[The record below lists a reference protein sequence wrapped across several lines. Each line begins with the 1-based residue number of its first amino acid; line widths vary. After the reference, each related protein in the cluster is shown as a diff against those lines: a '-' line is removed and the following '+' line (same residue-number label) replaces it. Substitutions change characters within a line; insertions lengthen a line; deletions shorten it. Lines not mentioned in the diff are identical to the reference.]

1 MIQKLKILV
10 TDPVLDV
17 ALAASEEVVN
27 DGDFMSLDHQLVN
40 QMRANEPS
48 SARHLHSTQYFRQP
62 QSSAVSQRYSIHNMR
77 LETRYSYKSNGRG
90 RGGLYYQLTRILSNL
105 HIGTLFPFY
114 GLEKVWYEDL
124 LIITMNSEATGSL
137 VSLHNPEMQNA
148 HIFGNL

>member
-90 RGGLYYQLTRILSNL
+90 ERGAILPVNKNSFKPAYWHIISLLWSRKGL
-105 HIGTLFPFY
+105 
-114 GLEKVWYEDL
+114 V
-124 LIITMNSEATGSL
+124 
-137 VSLHNPEMQNA
+137 
-148 HIFGNL
+148 